1 MATVRAMAAMISL
14 GVAACAADAGDEGP
28 GSLSDATEIEDI
40 EGANEDADDDVVA
53 DSAFDVDP
61 DVQMSALAKS
71 PDNDAVTPAATQDQL
86 IKTFAPHLHLH
97 ADDPY
102 RPSSVDWYLARVTM
116 RYNHKNCPDHEIY
129 PVGKVTQQKLVAATH
144 EDNGSFCRHDGGKKV
159 AATTHEGFF
168 LEIVNE
174 ATRKG
179 SPRSDWK
186 SYAVWRPQASGLV
199 NIEYWIFYPY
209 NDGFSI
215 FNHESDWEHV
225 RVTIDPKANGGQGK
239 ATEVKLS
246 AHKGGTIVKAND
258 PKLSWDG
265 THPVAYV
272 AKGTHANY
280 LAPGTYAIEGTHGIA
295 KDTTKA
301 AAAAAVWKTENAV
314 VNIGTRAKP
323 KNGQVFVKFWGR
335 WGEIND
341 IPETNGI
348 TRRFP

>member
-1 MATVRAMAAMISL
+1 MNTITRAIAAVLTL
-14 GVAACAADAGDEGP
+14 GLAACAADEADEAAP
-28 GSLSDATEIEDI
+28 APFPASEASEVNATEKPSTPA
-40 EGANEDADDDVVA
+40 GS

-61 DVQMSALAKS
+61 DADASPLAAS
-71 PDNDAVTPAATQDQL
+71 PDDDTNNSPATQDEL
-86 IKTFAPHLHLH
+86 IKTFAPHMHLH
-97 ADDPY
+97 PDDPN
-102 RPSSVDWYLARVTM
+102 RPSSVDWYLARVTL
-116 RYNHKNCPDHEIY
+116 RYNHNNCPDHEIF
-129 PVGKVTQQKLVAATH
+129 PVGKVTQANLVAATH
-144 EDNGSFCRHDGGKKV
+144 EDNGSLCRHDGGKKV

-168 LEIVNE
+168 LEIGDE

-179 SPRSDWK
+179 SPRTDWK
-186 SYAVWRPQASGLV
+186 TYAVWRPQASGLV

-225 RVTIDPKANGGQGK
+225 RVTVDPKGNGGKGA

-258 PKLSWDG
+258 PKLKWDG
-265 THPVAYV
+265 THPIAYV

-280 LAPGTYAIEGTHGIA
+280 LAPGTFEIEGTKGVA
-295 KDTTKA
+295 KDNTKA
-301 AAAAAVWKTENAV
+301 ASAADVWKTESSV

-348 TRRFP
+348 TRHFP